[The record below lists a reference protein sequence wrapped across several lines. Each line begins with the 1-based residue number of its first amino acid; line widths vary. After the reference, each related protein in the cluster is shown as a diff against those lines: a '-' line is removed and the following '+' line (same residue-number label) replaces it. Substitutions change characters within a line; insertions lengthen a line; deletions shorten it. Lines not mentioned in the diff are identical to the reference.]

1 MKRWFEQYT
10 GAECSAETQYVHL
23 DVADLLPSDVRVQ
36 FEALLE
42 TQPARQRM
50 AMLSNLHP
58 VAR

>member
-1 MKRWFEQYT
+1 MKKSLEQYI
-10 GAECSAETQYVHL
+10 GAERSAETQYVHP
-23 DVADLLPSDVRVQ
+23 DVADLLPNYVRVH